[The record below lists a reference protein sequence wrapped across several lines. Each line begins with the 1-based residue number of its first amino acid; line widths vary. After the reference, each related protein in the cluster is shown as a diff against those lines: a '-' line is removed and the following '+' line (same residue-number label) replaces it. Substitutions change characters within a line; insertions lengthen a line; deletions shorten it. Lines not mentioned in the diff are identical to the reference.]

1 MSRDMIKPHMIQLPI
16 MTEFG
21 NGASSRARSYAKI
34 LGKKSLI
41 VTDKGVAKAGILK
54 GIADSLDENKLEYA
68 VFEGFMSNPI
78 DTMVEEEVRIRES
91 IEASLT

>member
-21 NGASSRARSYAKI
+21 NGASSKVGSYAKI

-41 VTDKGVAKAGILK
+41 GRAFFFLRIL
-54 GIADSLDENKLEYA
+54 DLVY
-68 VFEGFMSNPI
+68 EG
-78 DTMVEEEVRIRES
+78 
-91 IEASLT
+91 A

>member
-1 MSRDMIKPHMIQLPI
+1 MIKPHMIQLPI

-68 VFEGFMSNPI
+68 VFEGFMPNPI
-78 DTMVEEEVRIRES
+78 DTMVEKSGFVNQ
-91 IEASLT
+91 